1 MADQPRGR
9 SGTGAASVLQHIAQE
24 RAGAAG
30 AGEGVSEKAAR
41 GGHTVLVV
49 EDDAATRYATV
60 RLLQAAGFRTLETA
74 SGYEALAMADRSSAV
89 LLDVNLPD
97 VHGIEVCSLLR
108 ARASSARLPV
118 VLTSAVYVDDLHR
131 DAGLSCGA
139 NDYLVAPLNS
149 EAVTATLDRLIAA
162 KG

>member
-9 SGTGAASVLQHIAQE
+9 SGSGSASVLQHIAQD
-24 RAGAAG
+24 RGA
-30 AGEGVSEKAAR
+30 VPAAETTAR
-41 GGHTVLVV
+41 DGRSQHAILVV

-74 SGYEALAMADRSSAV
+74 SGYEALALADKASAV

-97 VHGIEVCSLLR
+97 VHGIEVCTLLR
-108 ARASSARLPV
+108 AREATARLPI

-131 DAGLSCGA
+131 EAGLSCGA
-139 NDYLVAPLNS
+139 NAYLVPPL
-149 EAVTATLDRLIAA
+149 EPAFVTGTLDRLIAGTA
-162 KG
+162 

>member
-9 SGTGAASVLQHIAQE
+9 SGSGSASVLKHIAQE
-24 RAGAAG
+24 RAAAPS
-30 AGEGVSEKAAR
+30 VDSERSAR
-41 GGHTVLVV
+41 SQHAVLVV

-74 SGYEALAMADRSSAV
+74 SGYEALTMADKASAV

-108 ARASSARLPV
+108 ARDTTARLPV
-118 VLTSAVYVDDLHR
+118 VLTSAVYVDELHR
-131 DAGLSCGA
+131 EAGLSCGA
-139 NDYLVAPLNS
+139 NAYLVPPL
-149 EAVTATLDRLIAA
+149 EPTFVTTTLDRLIAEA
-162 KG
+162 S